1 MSLTGSLNI
10 GRSALSA
17 SQVAIQVT
25 GNNFANASTP
35 GYSRQRV
42 NLQALSDQRWGNYF
56 LGRGVGIASI
66 QRQVDAALQARLN
79 GSISQQA
86 SADIGS
92 SFLSQLESVVNELG
106 DNNLSDQFDKFY
118 SAWSEIANSPNRD
131 GARAL
136 VVQQGRTL
144 AAAIQSTRRDLFN
157 ARAQLDQQLGASV
170 NQADN
175 LLNQI
180 AAINVQ
186 IVNSEGGSAEANAL
200 RDQRDTLISGL
211 SQIMDVSTIE
221 QANGAVDV
229 LVGSTPVVLAGLN
242 RGVTLQRSVDGETVT
257 VNVRADGTQLS
268 INGGTIGGLLEQRG
282 GAVDRTIDSLDRV
295 AGQLIFQVNRIH
307 STGYGGTT
315 FSSVRSTLTI
325 PAADTTRAINDPTNT
340 TFADLPFHANNGGFL
355 VTVKNDQTGAS
366 QTVRINVDLDGITNT
381 GAPGTADD
389 TSVASLA
396 GDLNGVANLNA
407 TINPDGT
414 LSIAAGTGYSVSFSE
429 DSSGVLAVLGVN
441 TYFTGTDATNI
452 GIRQALIDEP
462 RLLAT
467 GQVIAG
473 APTDNGAAL
482 AIAGLRTA
490 TNDALSGAS
499 IAGAWRDVAQVIG
512 AEAQAA
518 ASRADAST
526 IVRDNLE
533 AQRSAIS
540 GVSLDEESINLLNYQ
555 RMYQGAARFISTVDE
570 LTQTLLAMVG

>member
-1 MSLTGSLNI
+1 MGLTSSLNI
-10 GRSALSA
+10 GRTALSA

-42 NLQALSDQRWGNYF
+42 NLQALSDQRWGNLF

-66 QRQVDAALQARLN
+66 QRQVDAALQNRLN

-86 SADIGS
+86 AADVGS
-92 SFLSQLESVVNELG
+92 SFLTQLESIVNELG
-106 DNNLSDQFDKFY
+106 DNNLSDQFDEFY

-136 VVQQGRTL
+136 VVQQGSTL
-144 AAAIQSTRRDLFN
+144 AASIRATRQDLFD
-157 ARAQLDQQLGASV
+157 ARAQLDQQMGAAV
-170 NQADN
+170 AQADN

-180 AAINVQ
+180 ATINTQ
-186 IVNSEGGSAEANAL
+186 IVNAEGGAGQSNSL
-200 RDQRDTLISGL
+200 RDQRDTLISQL
-211 SQIMDVSTIE
+211 SQIMDISTVE

-242 RGVTLQRSVDGETVT
+242 RGVTLNRSSDGESVT

-268 INGGTIGGLLEQRG
+268 TSGGIIGGLAQQRSG
-282 GAVDRTIDSLDRV
+282 TIDRTLNKLDDI

-315 FSSVRSTLTI
+315 FSSVRSTLTM
-325 PAADTTRAINDPTNT
+325 PAADTTRPLNDPANR
-340 TFADLPFHANNGGFL
+340 TFGDLPFRAVTGGFL

-366 QTVRINVDLDGITNT
+366 QTVRVNVDLDGITAAGT
-381 GAPGTADD
+381 SGTADD
-389 TSVASLA
+389 TSVSSLA
-396 GDLNGVANLNA
+396 ADLGGIPNLSA
-407 TINPDGT
+407 TVNPDGT
-414 LSIAAGTGYSVSFSE
+414 LNIAAAAGYSVSFAE
-429 DSSGVLAVLGVN
+429 DSSGVLAVMGVN
-441 TYFTGTDATNI
+441 TYFTGSDATNI
-452 GIRQALIDEP
+452 GIRQALVDEP

-467 GQVIAG
+467 GNVVG
-473 APTDNGAAL
+473 GKPTDNGAAL

-490 TNDALSGAS
+490 TNGTLNGSS
-499 IAGAWRDVAQVIG
+499 ISGAWRDVAQVIG
-512 AEAQAA
+512 AESQAA
-518 ASRADAST
+518 ASRADASAL
-526 IVRDNLE
+526 VRDNLE

-555 RMYQGAARFISTVDE
+555 RMYQGAARFITVVDE
-570 LTQTLLAMVG
+570 LTQTLLNMVG

>member
-66 QRQVDAALQARLN
+66 QRQVAAALQARLN

>member
-144 AAAIQSTRRDLFN
+144 AAAIQSTRRDLFS

-307 STGYGGTT
+307 STGYGGTN
-315 FSSVRSTLTI
+315 FSSVRSTLTV
-325 PAADTTRAINDPTNT
+325 PATDTTRALNDPANT
-340 TFADLPFHANNGGFL
+340 TFAGLPFSANNGGFF

-396 GDLNGVANLNA
+396 GDLNGVANLSA

-467 GQVIAG
+467 GQTIAG
-473 APTDNGAAL
+473 QPTDNGAAL

-533 AQRSAIS
+533 AQHSAIS